1 MGGSLWTVRV
11 ACGRATRWRLGTW
24 SWRYPGG
31 GGGAAAVAVVGLLH
45 VNGILRRW
53 EAANAEWE
61 AARAADRLPAA
72 APLQGDG
79 GGVAGGGRT

>member
-1 MGGSLWTVRV
+1 M
-11 ACGRATRWRLGTW
+11 
-24 SWRYPGG
+24 
-31 GGGAAAVAVVGLLH
+31 AVVGLLH